1 MSMSSATP
9 TFVPPQRDKARLV
22 DHPIKI
28 DVNALSFF
36 YDHNQALHDIT
47 IELRANLVTALIG
60 PSGCGTSTFLR
71 TLNRMNDVIPGTRVE
86 GRVNIGGRDNY
97 GADVDV
103 AKLRRRVASSS
114 ACALRERSPW
124 SRTSC

>member
-1 MSMSSATP
+1 MTTMPMSSLTP
-9 TFVPPQRDKARLV
+9 TFVPPQRDKGRLD

-60 PSGCGTSTFLR
+60 PSGCGKSTFLR
-71 TLNRMNDVIPGTRVE
+71 TLNRMNDVIPRTRVE
-86 GRVNIGGRDNY
+86 GRVTIGGRDIY
-97 GADVDV
+97 LADADV
-103 AKLRRRVASSS
+103 AQLRRSVGIVFQ
-114 ACALRERSPW
+114 
-124 SRTSC
+124 